1 MRLTIFEATN
11 KGIVRLSRLSVEQA
25 LSRAQTFRRK
35 GEIKEAKIL
44 LQSILQSFPGNKRAQ
59 KALSQI
65 EKQNCD
71 NELTRAPEHIIHH
84 LITLYNEG
92 RLSAVV
98 SEAQN
103 LVKKYPDTFV
113 IWNLLGVAAAQ
124 IGELECAINAFKKA
138 LHINPNQAAIY
149 SNIGNVLKDQGKV
162 HEAIDMFSYALE
174 LKNDHPQSH
183 NNLGNAL
190 KDLNKFEEALASY
203 EHALSL
209 KPDYAEAYHNMGTV
223 FSALGKVEDAMKSYN
238 KALSLRPNYPDAY
251 DNLGRLHWSL
261 QNFSTAFELMEW
273 RWLSKR
279 KFIGTEFKD
288 DMPIWD
294 GSASK
299 KVFVWKEQGIG
310 DEIMFSSVFSEL
322 NATSQEVIIEC
333 DTRLLPLFERSFPS
347 DIKFVEGRNLLQ
359 ECNYNCHIALASLPK
374 HFRTELDDFSKSA
387 NGWLKPDY
395 KKVGAFKRQ
404 IQSHKSETIIGV
416 SWFTNASGPRSRQ
429 RSISLVNLAKHL
441 GSIPATFVNLQY
453 GAVAEELLS
462 VKSQTNF
469 NIISIDDLDLFHD
482 IDGLAAL
489 VSACDIVVSVDNL
502 TVHLAGALGVDT
514 RVLLP
519 SVADERWALDRKDSY
534 WYNSLTLY
542 RQQINGEWDQPLELL
557 INDLKTH

>member
-1 MRLTIFEATN
+1 
-11 KGIVRLSRLSVEQA
+11 
-25 LSRAQTFRRK
+25 
-35 GEIKEAKIL
+35 
-44 LQSILQSFPGNKRAQ
+44 
-59 KALSQI
+59 
-65 EKQNCD
+65 
-71 NELTRAPEHIIHH
+71 
-84 LITLYNEG
+84 
-92 RLSAVV
+92 
-98 SEAQN
+98 
-103 LVKKYPDTFV
+103 
-113 IWNLLGVAAAQ
+113 
-124 IGELECAINAFKKA
+124 
-138 LHINPNQAAIY
+138 
-149 SNIGNVLKDQGKV
+149 
-162 HEAIDMFSYALE
+162 MFSYALE

-333 DTRLLPLFERSFPS
+333 DTRLLQLFERSFPS

-395 KKVGAFKRQ
+395 KKVEEFKRQ
-404 IQSHKSETIIGV
+404 IQSHNAETIIGV

-453 GAVAEELLS
+453 GDVAEELLS

-534 WYNSLTLY
+534 WYDSLTLY
-542 RQQINGEWDQPLELL
+542 RQQINGNWDQPLELL
-557 INDLKTH
+557 INDLKAR

>member
-1 MRLTIFEATN
+1 LLIKPNFPEA
-11 KGIVRLSRLSVEQA
+11 
-25 LSRAQTFRRK
+25 
-35 GEIKEAKIL
+35 
-44 LQSILQSFPGNKRAQ
+44 
-59 KALSQI
+59 
-65 EKQNCD
+65 C
-71 NELTRAPEHIIHH
+71 
-84 LITLYNEG
+84 YN
-92 RLSAVV
+92 
-98 SEAQN
+98 
-103 LVKKYPDTFV
+103 
-113 IWNLLGVAAAQ
+113 
-124 IGELECAINAFKKA
+124 
-138 LHINPNQAAIY
+138 
-149 SNIGNVLKDQGKV
+149 
-162 HEAIDMFSYALE
+162 M
-174 LKNDHPQSH
+174 
-183 NNLGNAL
+183 GNAL
-190 KDLNKFEEALASY
+190 LDQGRVDVSLLNYEKAIALKPDYPEAQFNKAFALHRKTKFEEALASY

-273 RWLSKR
+273 RWQKKQ

-333 DTRLLPLFERSFPS
+333 DTRLLQLFERSFPS

-395 KKVGAFKRQ
+395 KKVEEFKRQ
-404 IQSHKSETIIGV
+404 IQSHNAETIIGV

-453 GAVAEELLS
+453 GDVAEELLS

-534 WYNSLTLY
+534 WYDSLTLY
-542 RQQINGEWDQPLELL
+542 RQQINGNWDQPLELL
-557 INDLKTH
+557 INDLKAR

>member
-1 MRLTIFEATN
+1 MRLA
-11 KGIVRLSRLSVEQA
+11 RLSVEQA
-25 LSRAQTFRRK
+25 LSKAQTFKRK

-44 LQSILQSFPGNKRAQ
+44 LQSILQTFPGNKRAQ
-59 KALSQI
+59 KALLQI

-71 NELTRAPEHIIHH
+71 NEFTNAPEYLVHH

-92 RLSAVV
+92 KLSAVV

-124 IGELECAINAFKKA
+124 IGELECAIDAFKKA
-138 LHINPNQAAIY
+138 LHLNPNQAAIY

-162 HEAIDMFSYALE
+162 HEAIDMFSCALE

-347 DIKFVEGRNLLQ
+347 DIKFVEDRNLLQ

-387 NGWLKPDY
+387 NGWLKPNY
-395 KKVGAFKRQ
+395 KKVEEFKRQ
-404 IQSHKSETIIGV
+404 IQSHKAETIIGL
-416 SWFTNASGPRSRQ
+416 SWFTNASGPRSGQ
-429 RSISLVNLAKHL
+429 RSMSLENLAKLL

-453 GAVAEELLS
+453 GDVAEELLS

-534 WYNSLTLY
+534 WYDSLTLY
-542 RQQINGEWDQPLELL
+542 RQQINGNWDQPLELL
-557 INDLKTH
+557 INDLKAR